1 MKLVHRINHR
11 PVVAAVLAVGILVTA
26 VGAIAVNRAA
36 RVGAEEWVATQA
48 EIVREGTEQTV
59 SEVIEDLEAV
69 AAFLETSPDAGEAQ
83 FAKFVS
89 RIDGSVS
96 QVGVAY
102 SMVVARDAVE
112 SFLEEVRMSHPGFA
126 ITWLDEEG
134 ELVPVR
140 TDEREFVYPI
150 RFFASGSFL
159 QLALQTAGIPESP
172 TLLAM
177 GIDAGSTSDW
187 LPSLQASVQD
197 DTAVAS
203 DFMDIRYS
211 GFSVPNVFFVSVPV
225 HDDAGDVIG
234 VVAAPMLD
242 VLLTLAGFT
251 SDEVEWELASVGSES
266 DLQTGDLLW
275 TGAVDLPGVTWQLT
289 VRPTDTKEALLL
301 ATPTPLIISSGLAL
315 TTLMAALVHL
325 AMERRAGHRRLEN
338 LQKLSEDKDRFLA
351 AVSHEIRTPL
361 TTVHGLTHEL
371 AERPGDFSVEESAS
385 LLELVVEQADEVAA
399 IVEDLL
405 VAARTDIGRVSIYPA
420 DIDLGAEMDEVLIGT
435 ATEATVTGRPGP
447 AWADGRR
454 VRQILRNLLTNA
466 GRYGGSRLE
475 VRFAGDSTWST
486 VTVADDGPAISESHQ
501 ERIFDPY
508 TSAHENNK
516 QVGSVGLGLFIS
528 RKLARVMGGELE
540 YTHDGEYSCFT
551 LRLPRTGAVELRAAG

>member
-1 MKLVHRINHR
+1 MNIIHRINHR
-11 PVVAAVLAVGILVTA
+11 PVVAAVLVIGITA
-26 VGAIAVNRAA
+26 TMAGAIAANRAA
-36 RVGAEEWVATQA
+36 RVGAEEWLEKHADV
-48 EIVREGTEQTV
+48 VREGTLQTV

-69 AAFLETSPDAGEAQ
+69 SAFLETAPDSGEAG
-83 FAKFVS
+83 FTKFVS
-89 RIDGSVS
+89 RIDGSVN

-102 SMVVARDAVE
+102 SVVVTP
-112 SFLEEVRMSHPGFA
+112 EE
-126 ITWLDEEG
+126 LDEFLAEARATAPEFQIATLDETG
-134 ELVPVR
+134 ELVAVEPDGR
-140 TDEREFVYPI
+140 TVVYPI
-150 RFFASGSFL
+150 KYFAAGSFL
-159 QLALQTAGIPESP
+159 RLALQTADIPESP
-172 TLLAM
+172 TQLAT

-187 LPSLQASVQD
+187 LPSLEASVRD

-203 DFMDIRYS
+203 DFMDIRYAS
-211 GFSVPNVFFVSVPV
+211 FSVPKVFFVSVPV
-225 HDDAGDVIG
+225 HDEAGEVIG

-242 VLLTLAGFT
+242 VLLTLAGYP
-251 SDEVEWELASVGSES
+251 SSEVEWELGPLDSRPGFESE
-266 DLQTGDLLW
+266 DLLW
-275 TGAVDLPGVTWQLT
+275 TGTVDLPGVSWQLS
-289 VRPTDTKEALLL
+289 VRPSAAKEATLL
-301 ATPTPLIISSGLAL
+301 AVPTELIVLTGLAL
-315 TTLMAALVHL
+315 TALLAGLAHL
-325 AMERRAGHRRLEN
+325 AMERRAGRRRLDS

-371 AERPGDFSVEESAS
+371 AERPGDFSAEEAAS

-420 DIDLGAEMDEVLIGT
+420 DIDLAAEMDEVLIGT
-435 ATEATVTGRPGP
+435 ATAAAVTGHPGR
-447 AWADGRR
+447 AWADPRR

-528 RKLARVMGGELE
+528 RKLARVMGGELD

-551 LRLPRTGAVELRAAG
+551 LRLPRAEAAELRAAG